1 MQSGIS
7 ATAELHS
14 AFQTL
19 LSTPSQRG
27 ILASISNETIIPGAT
42 IPSTTSTF
50 LGDLVALQPHLTPN
64 AALYIILRRADSPAA
79 ASGPSTG
86 TLAAITYVP
95 NAAPVRQKMLFA
107 STRLTL
113 TRELGSENFGETLF
127 ATEAEELTEAGWR
140 RHEAHGEAANPL
152 TQEEQDLEDI
162 REAEALESRG
172 TAGKGLVGG
181 GGGGRIAMQA
191 EEGVREA
198 IAGLSVAGEGNLVQL
213 KIDVANETLQLASVS
228 SATPATLSTSISSTE
243 PRFSFYKHTTSDAP
257 IIFISTCPSTSK
269 IKERML
275 YAASRSIVIQL
286 AQGEAG
292 ITISKRIE
300 ATNPDEVTAQTI
312 ADEFKQQTEAKT
324 GFARPK
330 RPGKR

>member
-7 ATAELHS
+7 ASAELHS

-27 ILASISNETIIPGAT
+27 LLASISNETIIPGAT
-42 IPSTTSTF
+42 IPSSTSTF
-50 LGDLVALQPHLTPN
+50 LGDLAALQTHLTPN
-64 AALYIILRRADSPAA
+64 AALYIILRRADSPTA

-95 NAAPVRQKMLFA
+95 NAAPVRQKTLFA

-152 TQEEQDLEDI
+152 TQEERDLEDI

-181 GGGGRIAMQA
+181 GGRIAMQA

-198 IAGLSVAGEGNLVQL
+198 IAGLSAAGEGNLVQL
-213 KIDVANETLQLASVS
+213 KVDVANETLQLASVS
-228 SATPATLSTSISSTE
+228 SATPATLSTSISSAE

-275 YAASRSIVIQL
+275 YAASRSVVIQL

-292 ITISKRIE
+292 ITIAKRIE

-312 ADEFKQQTEAKT
+312 ADEFKQKTETKT